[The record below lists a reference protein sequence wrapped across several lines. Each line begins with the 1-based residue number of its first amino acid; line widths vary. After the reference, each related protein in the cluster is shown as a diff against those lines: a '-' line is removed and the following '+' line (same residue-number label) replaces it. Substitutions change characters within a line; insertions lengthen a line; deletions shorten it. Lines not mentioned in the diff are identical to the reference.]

1 MHFDFH
7 DYTSETFLPVYSS
20 KGILKNHPRKFGLF
34 TDEVIINYLNSLL
47 IKSFLEFLCYVL
59 CGGSIGSESY
69 GTSSL

>member
-47 IKSFLEFLCYVL
+47 IKSFLEF
-59 CGGSIGSESY
+59 
-69 GTSSL
+69 